1 MNSMVSVP
9 HYIAD
14 NFLPDAVH
22 QGLLAHTLKVDD
34 FAAGKVVSKGAVD
47 YHPDARKGQLSND
60 RLGPYRPAFRAALLA
75 AFPDICAATGVA
87 QFDLAEIEIRL
98 AAHKHGDFFSP
109 HRDSFTGSDREQ
121 TRGDRLI
128 TAVYYFHQTP
138 RVFLGGDLHIHPFD
152 RSAPAIIEPRDNRL
166 VAFPSFMLHE
176 VTTVTVPSGEF
187 ADSRFSV
194 SCWFDRQRAKAAPA
208 V

>member
-1 MNSMVSVP
+1 MASIP

-22 QGLLAHTLKVDD
+22 QGLLAHTLNVDD
-34 FAAGKVVSKGAVD
+34 FAAGKVVAKGASD

-60 RLGPYRPAFRAALLA
+60 RLGPYRSAFRAALLS
-75 AFPDICAATGVA
+75 AFPDICLATGVA
-87 QFDLAEIEIRL
+87 QFDLAEIETRL
-98 AAHKHGDFFSP
+98 AAHTDGDFFSP
-109 HRDSFTGSDREQ
+109 HRDSFTGSDRGQ

-138 RVFLGGDLHIHPFD
+138 RKFVGGDLHIHPFD
-152 RSAPAIIEPRDNRL
+152 KSTPAVVEPHDNRL

-176 VTTVTVPSGEF
+176 VLPVTVPSGDF
-187 ADSRFSV
+187 AASRFSV
-194 SCWFDRQRAKAAPA
+194 SCWFDRERA
-208 V
+208 